1 MNIAAYCRVSTE
13 KEDQLNSL
21 EAQKNFFKEYT
32 DRSGDRLVRLY
43 ADEGLSGTKIKN
55 RKQFLKMMTDA
66 ESGLFDMVVVKDISR
81 FARNTVDLL
90 QNIRKLKSLGIETQF
105 LTANMTSMGN
115 SEFVLTVF
123 GALAQEESAN
133 TSKRVKFGK
142 KINAEKGRVP
152 NIVFGYDKT
161 IGDYF
166 NLTINKAEADVV
178 RRIYRWYLNEG
189 YGAAK
194 IAAMLNARGIKT
206 KRGCE
211 WSQNAVCR
219 ILENELY
226 TGKIVNGKEE
236 VSDFLTGKRTLKNED
251 EWYVADRP
259 DLRII
264 SDESAA
270 ESTNVPGTSSN
281 TNTRASSTVV
291 TSSASTSKPSKTYG
305 FSENRFGAA
314 GTKFKVEKTSMGKYP
329 YPSEMMNFT
338 EVQIDEQKQ
347 KANKLLASIR
357 EAKANGTNKVY
368 VEPGYYRFGSK
379 LSTMLLLDGLQNFEI
394 IGGPGVHFIQEKSD
408 TVIKLNNCKN
418 VTLKGVTVDY
428 ANLKFIQA
436 TIQRFDQ
443 SGDPIV
449 KIDDNYKSIYEN
461 IASKLSGNRIIYFDG
476 DDLTKE
482 LVSSNTTGFL
492 KEMVSLGN
500 GEYKV
505 TYSDNNTLTMTP
517 KISVSAG
524 DKMVI
529 FQRGDPHAVVVAGC
543 ENVTLEDIDI
553 YASGSFG
560 ISECDGI
567 GGNTYRRIRMIRR
580 PGTDRLVCTSGDGFH
595 STNMKKGAL
604 IEKCEFSYTEDDLM
618 NVHCFNGVVTKVY
631 SDTEYEITFPL
642 TTYLDANTE
651 ITFIKGATA
660 TTVTATKVTR
670 ITDSAVIDEYKSLD
684 QTIFKAIG
692 RTIRTFNTPSVYRI
706 KLNKA
711 VTASMY
717 SEVTSVGYSSAGL
730 TVRDC
735 YFHDAHGNGFL
746 ATGPNVTVK
755 NNRFERIAGAAI
767 TMLRGGIWSEGPYPT
782 KTTIENNI
790 FKENNNCFEAQYRPG
805 VIIAQCDAKGL
816 IHDITIR
823 NNEFVGN
830 RVGAFFAQNVS
841 NVTFTGNTVKNY
853 LTTAPFDHAKNL
865 AAQNG
870 VGNSYCGLYIDRCD
884 NVTVKS
890 NTFSGKG
897 TYAQEDIRITSRCTN
912 VQQ

>member
-1 MNIAAYCRVSTE
+1 MKKQLSIVLTLCLLVTGLLGCKSKETNSSMVESSNSSSMESEDTVLSSSEETVS
-13 KEDQLNSL
+13 EDV
-21 EAQKNFFKEYT
+21 EI
-32 DRSGDRLVRLY
+32 
-43 ADEGLSGTKIKN
+43 SGT
-55 RKQFLKMMTDA
+55 
-66 ESGLFDMVVVKDISR
+66 
-81 FARNTVDLL
+81 
-90 QNIRKLKSLGIETQF
+90 
-105 LTANMTSMGN
+105 
-115 SEFVLTVF
+115 
-123 GALAQEESAN
+123 
-133 TSKRVKFGK
+133 TSKT
-142 KINAEKGRVP
+142 NSRVP
-152 NIVFGYDKT
+152 
-161 IGDYF
+161 
-166 NLTINKAEADVV
+166 
-178 RRIYRWYLNEG
+178 
-189 YGAAK
+189 
-194 IAAMLNARGIKT
+194 
-206 KRGCE
+206 
-211 WSQNAVCR
+211 
-219 ILENELY
+219 
-226 TGKIVNGKEE
+226 
-236 VSDFLTGKRTLKNED
+236 
-251 EWYVADRP
+251 
-259 DLRII
+259 
-264 SDESAA
+264 
-270 ESTNVPGTSSN
+270 
-281 TNTRASSTVV
+281 
-291 TSSASTSKPSKTYG
+291 SASVSSKAPDQASTKKYG
-305 FSENRFGAA
+305 FATDRFGAS
-314 GTKFKVEKTSMGKYP
+314 GTKFKAEKTSMGNNI

-338 EVQIDEQKQ
+338 EDHIYEQKQ
-347 KANKLLASIR
+347 NANKLVASIR

-368 VEPGYYRFGSK
+368 VDPGYYRFGSK

-394 IGGPGVHFIQEKSD
+394 IGGPGVHFIQDNSD

-443 SGDPIV
+443 SGNPIV
-449 KIDDNYKSIYEN
+449 KIDDNYKSIYEK
-461 IASKLSGNRIIYFDG
+461 ISSKLSGNRIIYFDG

-505 TYSDNNTLTMTP
+505 TYSDGNTLNLTP
-517 KISVSAG
+517 KVGVSAG

-560 ISECDGI
+560 IAESDGI

-618 NVHCFNGVVTKVY
+618 NIHCFNGVVTKVY

-651 ITFIKGATA
+651 ITFIKGAT
-660 TTVTATKVTR
+660 TTAVTATKVTK
-670 ITDSAVIDEYKSLD
+670 ITDSAVINEYKSLD
-684 QTIFKAIG
+684 QTILQAIG
-692 RTIRTFNTPSVYRI
+692 RTIRTFNLPSVYRI

-711 VTASMY
+711 VSASMY
-717 SEVTSVGYSSAGL
+717 DEVTSAGYSSAGL
-730 TVRDC
+730 TVKDC

-767 TMLRGGIWSEGPYPT
+767 TMMRGGIWSEGPYPT
-782 KTTIENNI
+782 KTTVENNI

-816 IHDITIR
+816 IHDIIIR
-823 NNEFVGN
+823 NNEFIGN
-830 RVGAFFAQNVS
+830 RVGAFFAKNVS

-853 LTTAPFDHAKNL
+853 LTTAPFDHAKTIAN
-865 AAQNG
+865 QNG
-870 VGNSYCGLYIDRCD
+870 DGNSYCGLYMDRCD
-884 NVTVKS
+884 NVTVKN

-912 VQQ
+912 VER